1 MQFYGFFLT
10 LCPNNP
16 LTKHNI
22 MKKFLLTQTL
32 LCLFL
37 FVSESSSLSKEE
49 CQVIVGAE
57 QVGEYLHLL
66 QGKRVGILTNH
77 TAMIGKRH
85 LVDSLVALGVNI
97 QTIFAPEHGFRGI
110 ISAGGHVGDEIDPY
124 TGISIVS
131 IYGSRNMPT
140 DSMMR
145 QLDVMIYDIQD
156 VGLRFYTYM
165 TSMYYLMEACAR
177 NQVPLILLDRPNPN
191 GHYVDGP
198 LLDIENYRSFVGII
212 PIPVV
217 HGMTLGELAGM
228 INGKFWLKDSLQCN
242 VTVIKCKNYTH
253 QTLYQVPV
261 PPSPNLPN
269 NRSIYLYPALCPFE
283 GSVVSLGRG
292 TDWPFQIYGHSQ
304 MTGYNFSFTPLSV
317 PAAPRSPQL
326 DLLCYGVDLTT
337 EPSDQEIFSDGF
349 TLKYVVD
356 AYQNLNKNTKI
367 GEAFFP
373 SSFERLVGVSYA
385 RTMIL
390 EGKSADEI
398 KECWKKDVEQF
409 TKDRAPY
416 LLYPL

>member
-1 MQFYGFFLT
+1 
-10 LCPNNP
+10 
-16 LTKHNI
+16 
-22 MKKFLLTQTL
+22 
-32 LCLFL
+32 
-37 FVSESSSLSKEE
+37 
-49 CQVIVGAE
+49 
-57 QVGEYLHLL
+57 
-66 QGKRVGILTNH
+66 
-77 TAMIGKRH
+77 
-85 LVDSLVALGVNI
+85 
-97 QTIFAPEHGFRGI
+97 
-110 ISAGGHVGDEIDPY
+110 
-124 TGISIVS
+124 
-131 IYGSRNMPT
+131 MPT
-140 DSMMR
+140 DSMMQ

-198 LLDIENYRSFVGII
+198 LLDIENHRSFVGII

-228 INGKFWLKDSLQCN
+228 INGEQWLLDGLQCD

-253 QTLYQVPV
+253 QTLYSLPI

-269 NRSIYLYPALCPFE
+269 DRSIYLYPSLCPFE

-292 TDWPFQIYGHSQ
+292 TDWPFQIYGHSE
-304 MTGYNFSFTPLSV
+304 MTGYEFSFTPVSV
-317 PAAPRSPQL
+317 PAATNPPQK
-326 DLLCYGVDLTT
+326 DKLCFGVNLQT
-337 EPSDQEIFSDGF
+337 EPSDEEIFADGF
-349 TLKYVVD
+349 TLKYIID
-356 AYQNLNKNTKI
+356 AYQNLNQNTQI
-367 GEAFFP
+367 GERFFR

-398 KECWKKDVEQF
+398 KELWKEDVEQF

>member
-1 MQFYGFFLT
+1 
-10 LCPNNP
+10 
-16 LTKHNI
+16 
-22 MKKFLLTQTL
+22 MKKMFFTKVLFFVCLSISACCTQ
-32 LCLFL
+32 
-37 FVSESSSLSKEE
+37 SKQEA
-49 CQVIVGAE
+49 QVIVGAE
-57 QVGEYLHLL
+57 QLEEYLQLL
-66 QGKRVGILTNH
+66 QDKRVGILTNH
-77 TAMIGKRH
+77 TAMIGNTH
-85 LVDSLVALGVNI
+85 LVDSLVTLGIDI
-97 QTIFAPEHGFRGI
+97 QTIFAPEHGFRGS
-110 ISAGGHVGDEIDPY
+110 ISAGGYVGDEIDPD
-124 TGISIVS
+124 TGIQIVS
-131 IYGSRNMPT
+131 IYGNRTMPT

-145 QLDVMIYDIQD
+145 QLDVMVYDIQD

-198 LLDIENYRSFVGII
+198 LLDIENHRSFVGII
-212 PIPVV
+212 PVPVV

-228 INGKFWLKDSLQCN
+228 INGKNWLKDNLQCD

-253 QTLYQVPV
+253 QTLYHVPV

-269 NRSIYLYPALCPFE
+269 DRSIYLYPALCPFE

-304 MTGYNFSFTPLSV
+304 MTGYDFSFTPKSV

-326 DLLCYGVDLTT
+326 DLLCFGVDLTT
-337 EPSDQEIFSDGF
+337 EPSNKEIFADGF
-349 TLKYVVD
+349 TLKYIID
-356 AYQNLNKNTKI
+356 AYQNLNNNIQI
-367 GEAFFP
+367 GEQFFRP
-373 SSFERLVGVSYA
+373 SFERLVGVSYA

-398 KECWKKDVEQF
+398 KERWKGDVEQF
-409 TKDRAPY
+409 IQDRAPY